1 VLTEQTTPRFD
12 AVVVDLMIQVPNE
25 KPGNLRSNQCSVV
38 FDTFTGGFKIITTS
52 PAWPNADP
60 DPTFNIAPIIADGAS
75 RRFEILRP
83 INDSR
88 NRVIGFKDGNS
99 LGFLHLYIID
109 TFSGK
114 IWMLSL
120 GGHYVSPGRVV
131 SIVIPLED

>member
-1 VLTEQTTPRFD
+1 MPTEQPTPRFD
-12 AVVVDLMIQVPNE
+12 AVVVDLMIQVPGE
-25 KPGNLRSNQCSVV
+25 KPGNLRGNSCSVV
-38 FDTFTGGFKIITTS
+38 FDTFTGGFKIVTTS

-60 DPTFNIAPIIADGAS
+60 DPTFNIAPISADGTS

-99 LGFLHLYIID
+99 LGQLHLYFID

-120 GGHYVSPGRVV
+120 GGFYVSPGRVASV
-131 SIVIPLED
+131 VLPLED